1 MGRPDAAT
9 IARTAAS
16 LWGTHGV
23 HLAGPAD
30 AVDGRSPL
38 VVLEPEDA
46 GTAARML
53 RWADTEG
60 LTVVP
65 RGAGTKQVWGSAST
79 GADLVLSTGRLS
91 AAIDHCAGD
100 LTATLPAGA
109 SLAQVN
115 DALGRQRQW
124 LPLDPAFADRATIGG
139 IVATNDSGPRRQKY
153 GTARDL
159 IIGIEMALV
168 DGRTAKAGGRV
179 VKNVAGYDLSR
190 LLCGSFGTLALIT
203 SATFKLAPLPAASR
217 TVVAT
222 VGSARRLGELALALV
237 AAPLTP
243 AAVEVDSPP
252 TRLLI
257 RFETT
262 PAAADQQA
270 AAACEACERHQAP
283 TRVLQGDTEADT
295 WRSYEAQLWHTE
307 GTLLK
312 LAVLPSDVGDL
323 VDLVER
329 ATASRAIDYRL
340 GGRAALGV
348 LFLKLRGNVE
358 RHMEI
363 AADLRRAA
371 AARGGSAVIVST
383 PVSGAQRIDTWG
395 HIGDGLPLMRA
406 VKARFDPHG
415 TLNPGRGPGGL

>member
-1 MGRPDAAT
+1 MGQPDAEA
-9 IARTAAS
+9 IARSAAS

-23 HLAGPAD
+23 HLAAPAD
-30 AVDGRSPL
+30 AIDGRAPL
-38 VVLEPEDA
+38 VVLEPEDSA
-46 GTAARML
+46 TAASML
-53 RWADTEG
+53 RFADTER

-65 RGAGTKQVWGSAST
+65 RGAGTKLMWGSAPSS
-79 GADLVLSTGRLS
+79 ADIVLSTGRLS

-115 DALGRQRQW
+115 EILGRQRQW

-159 IIGIEMALV
+159 IIGMEMALV
-168 DGRTAKAGGRV
+168 DGRIAKAGGRV
-179 VKNVAGYDLSR
+179 VKNVAGYDLAR

-203 SATFKLAPLPAASR
+203 SATFKLAPVPAASR

-222 VGSARRLGELALALV
+222 VGDARRLGELALAIA

-243 AAVEVDSPP
+243 AAVELDSPP
-252 TRLLI
+252 TRVMI

-270 AAACEACERHQAP
+270 AAACEVCKRHQAP
-283 TRVLQGDTEADT
+283 TLVLQEESEADT
-295 WRSYEAQLWHTE
+295 WRSYEAQLWRTE

-312 LAVLPSDVGDL
+312 IAVLPSHVGDL
-323 VDLVER
+323 VELVER
-329 ATASRAIDYRL
+329 ATASRSIDYRL

-348 LFLKLRGNVE
+348 LFLKLRRGIE

-363 AADLRRAA
+363 VGELRRTA
-371 AARGGSAVIVST
+371 AARGGSAVILST
-383 PVSGAQRIDTWG
+383 PVSTAQRIDTWG
-395 HIGDGLPLMRA
+395 HVGDGLRMMRA

-415 TLNPGRGPGGL
+415 TLNPGRGPGGF